1 MMGWNVSLPNLE
13 DLAMKH
19 DHGLGRVAATLAAAV
34 FALGVTSLAGLAASP
49 FEGTWKLTDT
59 KGSPFEVTLS
69 ADGSAKGDRSGEK
82 LSGTWKEEN
91 GSAVINWSDKWTT
104 KITKMGDVY
113 SKKAYENGK
122 LMGVS
127 SEVQKVK

>member
-1 MMGWNVSLPNLE
+1 MKSNL
-13 DLAMKH
+13 
-19 DHGLGRVAATLAAAV
+19 GLGKAAATFAAV
-34 FALGVTSLAGLAASP
+34 IFALGVTSLVSLAASP

-59 KGSPFEVTLS
+59 KGQPFEVTLS

-82 LSGTWKEEN
+82 LTGKWKEEK
-91 GSAVINWSDKWTT
+91 GSAVIDWSDTWTT
-104 KITKMGDVY
+104 EINKMGDVY

-127 SEVQKVK
+127 AAQKVK

>member
-1 MMGWNVSLPNLE
+1 
-13 DLAMKH
+13 MKH

-127 SEVQKVK
+127 SEVQKLK